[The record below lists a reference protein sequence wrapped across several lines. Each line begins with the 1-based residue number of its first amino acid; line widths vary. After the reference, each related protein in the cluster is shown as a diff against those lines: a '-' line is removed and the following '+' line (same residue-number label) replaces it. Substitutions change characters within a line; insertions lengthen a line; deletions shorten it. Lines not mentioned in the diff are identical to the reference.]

1 VGNAGG
7 AGDPASSE
15 TSQGEVMKNQDTQS
29 TSTRGTGTSGT
40 PYSIDATAENNYWR
54 DAYSKEPYY
63 NKQYDFDDY
72 SPAYKLGYE
81 GRGRYLGR
89 TYNEVE
95 NDLSNDWDK
104 FKGKSRLMWNDA
116 KSAVR
121 AGWHRV
127 ERALPGD
134 ADNDGR

>member
-1 VGNAGG
+1 
-7 AGDPASSE
+7 
-15 TSQGEVMKNQDTQS
+15 MKNQNTQGS
-29 TSTRGTGTSGT
+29 TNRSSTTGTQ
-40 PYSIDATAENNYWR
+40 YNIDTSAEDNYWR
-54 DAYSKEPYY
+54 GAYSNEPYY
-63 NKQYDFDDY
+63 NKQYDFNDY

-81 GRGRYLGR
+81 GRNRYLGR
-89 TYNEVE
+89 SYDEAE
-95 NDLSNDWDK
+95 SELSNDWDK

-116 KSAVR
+116 KQAVR